1 MELYIDAL
9 THYGLKLYSWVNLQ
23 VERGSKRFQYV
34 VLDPS
39 YKYACA
45 CCVDGFYQQY
55 LWSQGRD
62 YVLRLGTYNPIC
74 RVPPEVEVSR
84 QLERGVVGFVL
95 SPDRHGFSLLDRK
108 LDFIYE
114 VVESG
119 SMLLY
124 LKGFSVREYSALR
137 ESYRFEKVLVPLRYF
152 RGDLDELLGFGEVY
166 FVTHRPRDDL
176 PLSRQI
182 YGSDS
187 PYNGK
192 GLWDSVSDPYNLDF
206 YYRNF
211 FELLARKG
219 DR

>member
-1 MELYIDAL
+1 MEVYIDAL
-9 THYGLKLYSWVNLQ
+9 THYGLKLYSWVDLQ
-23 VERGSKRFQYV
+23 VERGDKRFQYV

-62 YVLRLGTYNPIC
+62 YVLRLGTYNPVC

-108 LDFIYE
+108 LGFIYE
-114 VVESG
+114 VVESRG
-119 SMLLY
+119 LLLY
-124 LKGFSVREYSALR
+124 LKGFSAREYSALR

-166 FVTHRPRDDL
+166 FVTDTPIGEV
-176 PLSRQI
+176 PLEKQV

-187 PYNGK
+187 PYSGR
-192 GLWDSVSDPYNLDF
+192 GLWESVSAPYLPEFHYN
-206 YYRNF
+206 NF
-211 FELLARKG
+211 LRLIKTG
-219 DR
+219 KS

>member
-1 MELYIDAL
+1 MEVYIDAL
-9 THYGLKLYSWVNLQ
+9 THYGLKLYSWVDLQ
-23 VERGSKRFQYV
+23 VERQGKRFQFV

-55 LWSQGRD
+55 LWSQGKNF
-62 YVLRLGTYNPIC
+62 VLRLGTYNPAC

-114 VVESG
+114 VVEKENL
-119 SMLLY
+119 LLY
-124 LKGFSVREYSALR
+124 LKGFSLDEYFELR
-137 ESYRFEKVLVPLRYF
+137 ESYNIRKVLIPLKYF
-152 RGDLDELLGFGEVY
+152 KGNVRELLDFDEVY
-166 FVTHRPRDDL
+166 LVSDKPRDDM
-176 PLSRQI
+176 PLKKQV

-192 GLWDSVSDPYNLDF
+192 GLWESVGEPYLSDFHYN
-206 YYRNF
+206 NF
-211 FELLARKG
+211 LHLIIK
-219 DR
+219 